1 MGRKLGELALL
12 CCLALLLPLLSH
24 GADMPL
30 GSTLS
35 PGSNSA
41 APWTSPNNTFS
52 LSFTAS
58 PTSPSLFVAAITYAG
73 GVPVWSAGNGAA
85 VDSGGSLRLSS
96 TGDLQLVNG
105 SGAVLWSSNTGGRGV
120 STAALQE
127 TGNLVLKNSTATLW
141 QSFDHPT
148 DTVVMSQNFTSGMNL
163 TSGPY
168 TFGVDTSSGNL
179 TLKWSNGSTTVTYF
193 NKGYNT
199 TFTGNKT
206 LSSPTLT
213 MQTNGIVSLTDGQL
227 ASPVVVAYSSNYGE
241 SGDMMRFV
249 RLDGD
254 GNFRAYS
261 AARGSNAAAE
271 QWSAVA
277 DQCQVFGY
285 CGNMG
290 VCSYNGTSPV
300 CGCPSLNFQ
309 LADASNP
316 RQGCKRKVDLANC
329 PGNSTMLQLDNTQFL
344 TYPPEITTEQ
354 FFVGITACRLN
365 CLSGGSCV
373 ASTALSDGSGLC
385 FLKVSNFVSAYQSAA
400 LPSTSFVKVCSPLL
414 PNPPPGAAAPSSN
427 GRSGVRGWVVA
438 VVVLGAVSGLVLCEW
453 ALWWWFCRHSPKYG
467 PASAQYA
474 LLEYA
479 SGAPVQFSYRELQRS
494 TKGFKEKLGAGGFGA
509 VYRAVLANRTVAAVK
524 QLEGIEQGEKQFR
537 MEVATISSTHHLNLV
552 RLIGFCSEGRHRLL
566 VYEFMKNGSLDAFLF
581 GDAPGGKMPWPTRFA
596 VAVGTA
602 RGITYLHEECRDCIV
617 HCDIKPENILLDDH
631 FNAKVSDFGLAKLVN
646 PKDHRHRT
654 LTSVRGTRGYLAPEW
669 LANLPIT
676 AKSDVYSYGMV
687 LLEIV
692 SGRRNFDVAEDTGRK
707 KFSVWAYEE
716 YERGNVFG
724 IIDKKLP
731 GEDVDM
737 VQVERALQVSFWCIQ
752 EQPAQRPS
760 MGKVVQMLEGIM
772 DLERPPPPKSSDS
785 FLSTTTGTT
794 GTSSGVSTSM
804 VSTVASSAAPIA
816 PTTSPNLEQEMA
828 LGRSTSAR
836 NRERVSRQLLSPQ
849 PYTTM

>member
-1 MGRKLGELALL
+1 MRPLRRSSGHLAALGCFLFF
-12 CCLALLLPLLSH
+12 LLLPLLSR
-24 GADMPL
+24 GADMPV

-35 PGSNSA
+35 PNNSA
-41 APWTSPNNTFS
+41 TWTSPNNTFS
-52 LSFTAS
+52 LGFTAPAS
-58 PTSPSLFVAAITYAG
+58 SPSLFVAAISYAG
-73 GVPVWSAGNGAA
+73 GVPVWSAGAGAA

-96 TGDLQLVNG
+96 NGDLQLVNG
-105 SGAVLWSSNTGGRGV
+105 SGAVLWSSNTGGQNV
-120 STAALQE
+120 SAAAVQE
-127 TGNLVLKNSTATLW
+127 SGNLVLKDSRGATLW

-163 TSGPY
+163 TSGSY
-168 TFGVDTSSGNL
+168 VFSVDKGTGNL
-179 TLKWSNGSTTVTYF
+179 TLRWTSTATTVTYF

-199 TFTGNKT
+199 SFTGNRT
-206 LSSPTLT
+206 LSAPTLT
-213 MQTNGIVSLTDGQL
+213 MQTNGIVSLTDGTL
-227 ASPVVVAYSSNYGE
+227 TSPVVVAYSSNYGE

-249 RLDGD
+249 RLDED

-261 AARGSNAAAE
+261 AARGSNAPTE

-290 VCSYNGTSPV
+290 VCSYNGTAPV
-300 CGCPSLNFQ
+300 CGCPSQNFQ
-309 LADASNP
+309 LTDPSKP
-316 RQGCKRKVDLANC
+316 RGGCTRKVDLNSC

-365 CLSGGSCV
+365 CLSGSSCV

-385 FLKVSNFVSAYQSAA
+385 FLKVSNFVSGYQSAA
-400 LPSTSFVKVCSPLL
+400 LPSTSFVKVCYPPL
-414 PNPPPGAAAPSSN
+414 PNPVSGSTAGANSRGGP
-427 GRSGVRGWVVA
+427 GVRAWVVA
-438 VVVLGAVSGLVLCEW
+438 IVVLGVVSGLVLCEW
-453 ALWWWFCRHSPKYG
+453 ALWWFLCRHSPKYG

-479 SGAPVQFSYRELQRS
+479 SGAPVQFSHRELQRS

-509 VYRAVLANRTVAAVK
+509 VYRGVLANRTVVAVK

-581 GDAPGGKMPWPTRFA
+581 GDGKMPWPTRFT

-617 HCDIKPENILLDDH
+617 HCDIKPENILLDEH

-687 LLEIV
+687 LLETV
-692 SGRRNFDVAEDTGRK
+692 SGRRNFDVSEETGRK

-716 YERGNVFG
+716 YERGNLAG
-724 IIDKKLP
+724 IVDRRLP
-731 GEDVDM
+731 AEDLDM
-737 VQVERALQVSFWCIQ
+737 AQVERALQVSFWCIQ

-760 MGKVVQMLEGIM
+760 MGKVVQMLEGVM
-772 DLERPPPPKSSDS
+772 ELERPPPPKSSDS
-785 FLSTTTGTT
+785 FLSTTTAT
-794 GTSSGVSTSM
+794 SGVSSSM
-804 VSTVASSAAPIA
+804 VSTVVSSGAPVA
-816 PTTSPNLEQEMA
+816 PAPSPNLEQEMA
-828 LGRSTSAR
+828 LGRSESAR

-849 PYTTM
+849 PYMTM